1 MKIIKT
7 TGDDRYSTLELVE
20 AIPETVDASV
30 LGILHEGW
38 RYELYF
44 LPNGTK
50 ISLLPVSG
58 HEIKNRP
65 LWVFLANTVYNPTR
79 QLSVRPIESG
89 TFRIDELK
97 TSIVRWLDRDDD
109 ILTQFL
115 EADDIKFLLAP
126 VQTFDDLVLAVR
138 CINGDLRRTSLPSG
152 ISWPSAF
159 LDSQSKT
166 EANNDV
172 DAYSSTGA
180 LSAHGLRKRPCRTF
194 YLENGSAR
202 MAPPPNTLVMMF
214 RIRFGELSPE
224 LLSQWACDALDAGFD
239 SRSVRMLAA
248 SSAGDDRLE
257 LERILRVC
265 LEEAEAEACDAADQ
279 PEESLGESRERRE
292 GSMQPQGLL
301 HRSFVW

>member
-1 MKIIKT
+1 
-7 TGDDRYSTLELVE
+7 
-20 AIPETVDASV
+20 
-30 LGILHEGW
+30 
-38 RYELYF
+38 
-44 LPNGTK
+44 
-50 ISLLPVSG
+50 
-58 HEIKNRP
+58 
-65 LWVFLANTVYNPTR
+65 
-79 QLSVRPIESG
+79 
-89 TFRIDELK
+89 
-97 TSIVRWLDRDDD
+97 
-109 ILTQFL
+109 
-115 EADDIKFLLAP
+115 
-126 VQTFDDLVLAVR
+126 
-138 CINGDLRRTSLPSG
+138 
-152 ISWPSAF
+152 
-159 LDSQSKT
+159 
-166 EANNDV
+166 
-172 DAYSSTGA
+172 
-180 LSAHGLRKRPCRTF
+180 
-194 YLENGSAR
+194 